1 MLQFWAFKTR
11 VLGINLSTTLTP
23 LTVENWKYMIGY
35 INIYFSLHLIY
46 ASFWLIY
53 FTKNT
58 ISFCSLQY
66 LPQNL
71 IFHITLKEKNPHWK
85 ETYCTHQTMT
95 LIQLVFFDSIC
106 IHIMRLQSWKG
117 CFWHWNK
124 ANRILEIKMRLCY
137 GYIVELIHS
146 FLRIVQMFVSWQY
159 LRSLVALNTER
170 KDNIL
175 TTAEKNILTVI
186 LKAR

>member
-117 CFWHWNK
+117 CFWHWK
-124 ANRILEIKMRLCY
+124 KQIGFWKLKWDYAMDISWSSFIHFLELFKCL
-137 GYIVELIHS
+137 S
-146 FLRIVQMFVSWQY
+146 
-159 LRSLVALNTER
+159 A
-170 KDNIL
+170 DNISG
-175 TTAEKNILTVI
+175 
-186 LKAR
+186 RW